1 MGACGRRRVV
11 GVVPWGVAAG
21 AVAWCLV
28 GVWRAARLENYP
40 WNAWTP
46 IGYGAVKGVFL
57 GLLAGGCAVLA
68 VRVGRADGS
77 RAGRFAGLVCGGGLL
92 GGLVPGTL
100 RDFLGDPQPRT
111 LYYFDGPRPESDW
124 YWRPL
129 LSEWVMC
136 TVLPAL
142 GCAVLLTAGAL
153 VSVRSA
159 RRGSA
164 GWVVPALVGMVLL
177 VLPEWAG
184 GGAPE
189 PVGNGDHVN
198 ESAAAGLV
206 VLATGLGLLV
216 TAGVVR
222 SARRGGPPPP
232 GPASAPPSGP
242 AGGVPPRAPD
252 VPGLRPVPPSR
263 TPPRSA
269 RGDG

>member
-1 MGACGRRRVV
+1 M
-11 GVVPWGVAAG
+11 
-21 AVAWCLV
+21 

-40 WNAWTP
+40 WNVWTP

-68 VRVGRADGS
+68 LRVGRADGS
-77 RAGRFAGLVCGGGLL
+77 RAGRFAGLVFGGGLL

-111 LYYFDGPRPESDW
+111 LYYFDGPRPESEW

-129 LSEWVMC
+129 LSEWVLC

-153 VSVRSA
+153 VSVRSV
-159 RRGSA
+159 RRESA
-164 GWVVPALVGMVLL
+164 GWVVPALVGVALL
-177 VLPEWAG
+177 VLPEWAADG
-184 GGAPE
+184 LPGPE
-189 PVGNGDHVN
+189 GNGDHVN

-206 VLATGLGLLV
+206 VLATGFGLLV

-222 SARRGGPPPP
+222 SRRGRSARRGG
-232 GPASAPPSGP
+232 ASSSAPPSG
-242 AGGVPPRAPD
+242 GVSSRAPGA
-252 VPGLRPVPPSR
+252 PGLRPGPPSR